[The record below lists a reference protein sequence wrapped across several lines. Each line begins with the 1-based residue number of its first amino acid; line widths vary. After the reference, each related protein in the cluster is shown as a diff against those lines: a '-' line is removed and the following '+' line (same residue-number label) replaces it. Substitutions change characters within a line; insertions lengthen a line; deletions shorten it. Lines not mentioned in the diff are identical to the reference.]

1 MDCPLLFI
9 ILFLLFIILFLLFLM
24 LPLDPHLY
32 FILFLPDFMFPII
45 CSPGRLAILLEA
57 RELRFVDFLLF
68 LGFGGGGDDIG
79 LF

>member
-1 MDCPLLFI
+1 
-9 ILFLLFIILFLLFLM
+9 
-24 LPLDPHLY
+24 
-32 FILFLPDFMFPII
+32 MFPII